1 MEDRGE
7 PISAAAR
14 TFVLSGEKQ
23 LNVGHFLSEKWS
35 FFAFVLHYSIGKGQ
49 TGWFCIGVCRVVEM
63 VVFAI
68 NAAIIFAVLA
78 YSVVFYGLDL

>member
-7 PISAAAR
+7 PMSATAR
-14 TFVLSGEKQ
+14 TFVLSGEKPT
-23 LNVGHFLSEKWS
+23 NAGHFLSEKWS
-35 FFAFVLHYSIGKGQ
+35 FFAFVLHYSIGEGRAV
-49 TGWFCIGVCRVVEM
+49 WSCIGVCRVVEM

-68 NAAIIFAVLA
+68 NGAIIFGVLA